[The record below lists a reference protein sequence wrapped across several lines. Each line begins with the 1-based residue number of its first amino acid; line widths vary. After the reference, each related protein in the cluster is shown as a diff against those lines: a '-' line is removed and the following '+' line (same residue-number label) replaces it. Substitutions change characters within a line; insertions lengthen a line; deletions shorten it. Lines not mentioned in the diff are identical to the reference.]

1 MYVAASKL
9 NFNVLFVVVV
19 LQISYIDQDMIE
31 VDAETK
37 EMLKMLV
44 STIVISTSTFTVLYV
59 QVGGSNVYSEGK
71 RLLL

>member
-44 STIVISTSTFTVLYV
+44 STVVISTSTFTVLYV

-71 RLLL
+71 RL

>member
-44 STIVISTSTFTVLYV
+44 STAVISTLTFTVLYV
-59 QVGGSNVYSEGK
+59 QVGASNVYSEGK

>member
-44 STIVISTSTFTVLYV
+44 STVVISTSTFTVLYV
-59 QVGGSNVYSEGK
+59 QVGASNV
-71 RLLL
+71 

>member
-9 NFNVLFVVVV
+9 NFDMLFVVVV

-44 STIVISTSTFTVLYV
+44 STVVISTSTFTVLYV

>member
-9 NFNVLFVVVV
+9 NLNVLFFVVV

-44 STIVISTSTFTVLYV
+44 STVVISTSTFTVLYV
-59 QVGGSNVYSEGK
+59 QVGASNV
-71 RLLL
+71 

>member
-44 STIVISTSTFTVLYV
+44 STVVISTSTFTVLYV

>member
-1 MYVAASKL
+1 MYVAACKL
-9 NFNVLFVVVV
+9 NFNVLPVVVV

-44 STIVISTSTFTVLYV
+44 STVVISTSAFTVLYV
-59 QVGGSNVYSEGK
+59 QVGGSNVYSKGK
-71 RLLL
+71 ML